1 MDNMNKPKLASPWIS
16 FYREIEAMFKEDEQ
30 VHPVYD
36 EENNV
41 VKLYVENQEK
51 AEALE
56 KILPDHRTFGNV
68 TVTVT
73 VIPANKLAEVRD
85 TWFRKAFEG
94 NPAVSYIT
102 TITDVFNN
110 PITYVVFKNKV
121 VQYYNDDLGDV
132 HGNRSTLYQ
141 DIAKEIFED
150 HEGIF
155 FCTDV

>member
-1 MDNMNKPKLASPWIS
+1 MDNMNKPKLAAPWIS

-68 TVTVT
+68 TVTIT
-73 VIPANKLAEVRD
+73 VIPANKLTEVRD

-141 DIAKEIFED
+141 EIAKEIFED

>member
-1 MDNMNKPKLASPWIS
+1 MDNMNKPKLAAPWIS

-41 VKLYVENQEK
+41 VKLYVEDQEK

-68 TVTVT
+68 TVTVA
-73 VIPANKLAEVRD
+73 VIPANKLTEVRD

-102 TITDVFNN
+102 TIEDVFNN

-141 DIAKEIFED
+141 EIAKEIFED